1 MAILGQ
7 RLTYEGTTALNSYV
21 AAFGSMDMTN
31 SAFTSMSAVSNG
43 EYVVDLLNSLTGKEE
58 GITIVGKELGTET
71 LGISEQQA
79 NVLGNLFQYG
89 LPVTVIIIGV
99 VVWVRRRNR

>member
-1 MAILGQ
+1 M
-7 RLTYEGTTALNSYV
+7 R
-21 AAFGSMDMTN
+21 
-31 SAFTSMSAVSNG
+31 AV
-43 EYVVDLLNSLTGKEE
+43 
-58 GITIVGKELGTET
+58 ITIVGKELGTET